1 MISPLRQQRGLSL
14 ITAIFIVVV
23 LALIAL
29 FAVRSIGSQQAQNNQ
44 ALIGLRAE
52 YAARAGLQWGAA
64 QALLPVSSCVG
75 GTNLVIENIA
85 VTVSCVAT
93 NVIEA
98 GDPYQVFAINAQAV
112 SGVLGQPEF
121 AQRRLTARFSNK
133 P

>member
-1 MISPLRQQRGLSL
+1 MSSLPRQQRGLSL

-29 FAVRSIGSQQAQNNQ
+29 FAVRSLGSQQAQNNQ

-64 QALLPVSSCVG
+64 QALPPTGSCAATSS
-75 GTNLVIENIA
+75 LVIEGVA

-93 NVIEA
+93 DVIEA
-98 GDPYQVFAINAQAV
+98 GVTYQVFAIDVLAQ
-112 SGVLGQPEF
+112 SGVLGQPEY
-121 AQRRLTARFSNK
+121 AQRSLSARFSNK

>member
-1 MISPLRQQRGLSL
+1 MNDPSRRQRGLSL

-29 FAVRSIGSQQAQNNQ
+29 FAVRSLGSQQAQNNQ

-64 QALLPVSSCVG
+64 QALPPIGSCAG
-75 GTNLVIENIA
+75 ASNLVIEGVA
-85 VTVSCVAT
+85 VTVTCLQT
-93 NVIEA
+93 NVTEA
-98 GDPYQVFAINAQAV
+98 SVTYQVFAIGALAV
-112 SGVLGQPEF
+112 SGVLGEPEY
-121 AQRRLTARFSNK
+121 AQRSLTARFSNK

>member
-1 MISPLRQQRGLSL
+1 MNALSRRQRGLSL

-29 FAVRSIGSQQAQNNQ
+29 FAVRSLGSQQAQNNQ

-64 QALLPVSSCVG
+64 RALPPTGSCVG
-75 GTNLVIENIA
+75 TSNLVIEGIA
-85 VTVSCVAT
+85 VTVSCTAT
-93 NVIEA
+93 TVTEA
-98 GDPYQVFAINAQAV
+98 GVPYEVFTIDALAV
-112 SGVLGQPEF
+112 AGVLGEPEY
-121 AQRRLTARFSNK
+121 AQRSLSARFSNK

>member
-29 FAVRSIGSQQAQNNQ
+29 FAVRSVGSQQAQNNQ

-75 GTNLVIENIA
+75 GSNLVIEGVA
-85 VTVSCVAT
+85 VTVNCALTDVT
-93 NVIEA
+93 EA
-98 GDPYQVFAINAQAV
+98 GVMYQVFAINAQAV

-121 AQRRLTARFSNK
+121 AQRSLSARFSNK